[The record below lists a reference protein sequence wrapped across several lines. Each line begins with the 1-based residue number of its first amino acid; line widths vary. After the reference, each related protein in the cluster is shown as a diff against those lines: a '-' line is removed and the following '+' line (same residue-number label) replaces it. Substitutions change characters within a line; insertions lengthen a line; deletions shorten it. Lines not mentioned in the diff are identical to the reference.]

1 MKVALGEL
9 FNTSSSAKGVVHSI
23 EGSIYLLSV
32 IISGKEM
39 RVVDRDGKVFRRRSI
54 QEVREALQG
63 TCVASLVLTQQ
74 SAYDEMIGQS
84 VRQQENTLEVQLAPA
99 TDSDGIEVLARAE
112 KPIN

>member
-1 MKVALGEL
+1 MKVSLAEL
-9 FNTSSSAKGVVHSI
+9 SNSGSPAKGVVHSI
-23 EGSIYLLSV
+23 EGSIYQLSV
-32 IISGKEM
+32 IISGKEL

-63 TCVASLVLTQQ
+63 TCVTSLVLRQQ

-84 VRQQENTLEVQLAPA
+84 VRQQDNTLEVHLAPA
-99 TDSDGIEVLARAE
+99 TDSDGMAVLPRAE

>member
-1 MKVALGEL
+1 VKVSLGDL
-9 FNTSSSAKGVVHSI
+9 FNSSSSAKGVVHSI

-39 RVVDRDGKVFRRRSI
+39 RVVDRDGKVFRRQSI